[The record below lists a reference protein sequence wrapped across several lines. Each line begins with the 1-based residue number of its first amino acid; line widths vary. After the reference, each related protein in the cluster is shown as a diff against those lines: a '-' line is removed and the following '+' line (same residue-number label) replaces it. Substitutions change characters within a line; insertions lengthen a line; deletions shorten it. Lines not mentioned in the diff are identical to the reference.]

1 MWSVVRS
8 YRRFIRSHSFSPD
21 SIFANSMWVRA
32 ETADKDVSRSIPYAL
47 SGNSS
52 APQMS
57 KEHFPNHQEVPRD
70 NSTLRDR
77 ELFVITPF
85 SEPHYIIVQGQTS
98 LAAQKNP

>member
-8 YRRFIRSHSFSPD
+8 YRRFIRSHSFSLS

-32 ETADKDVSRSIPYAL
+32 GTAHTDVSQSIPYVL

-57 KEHFPNHQEVPRD
+57 KEHFPNHREGPRD
-70 NSTLRDR
+70 NSTLRD
-77 ELFVITPF
+77 
-85 SEPHYIIVQGQTS
+85 Q
-98 LAAQKNP
+98 